1 MRRSLSV
8 FAFVSLFGVALASTA
23 SAQQAVNFSIGGF
36 LPQGNQ
42 LSNGIVNG
50 RSSNDVLSENSD
62 FLDFNFRDFRGATVG
77 GEWLVGVGDKFD
89 VGLGISYYSKTS
101 PSVYFDFVNADGSE
115 IEHDLNLRIVPFT
128 ATVRFL
134 PLGHHD
140 SFEPYIGAGVGVF
153 TWHYSESGQFLATD
167 NSIFRSTFTGSGSAT
182 GPVILGGI
190 RVPMGSV
197 QPGFEVRWQSAHGN
211 LPSDSFTDQFGNP
224 QRIDLGGVNYLFT
237 LNFRF

>member
-1 MRRSLSV
+1 MRRLLSIS
-8 FAFVSLFGVALASTA
+8 AFVSIFGFAAASTA
-23 SAQQAVNFSIGGF
+23 FAQQSVNLSIGGF
-36 LPQGNQ
+36 FPEGNQ
-42 LSNGIVNG
+42 LSTGIVSG
-50 RSSNDVLSENSD
+50 RSDSDVLRSNSA

-77 GEWLVGVGDKFD
+77 GEWLVGLGDNFD
-89 VGLGISYYSKTS
+89 VGLGLGYYSKTA

-128 ATVRFL
+128 ATVRYL

-140 SFEPYIGAGVGVF
+140 SFVPYIGGGVGVF
-153 TWHYSESGQFLATD
+153 AWHYSESGQFLATD
-167 NSIFRSTFTGSGSAT
+167 NTIFRQTFTGSGSAA

-190 RVPMGSV
+190 RIPIGNVE
-197 QPGFEVRWQSAHGN
+197 PGFEVKWQSAHGN
-211 LPSDSFTDQFGNP
+211 LPIEQFTDQFGQS